1 MGRAVTSAIQNREL
15 SWLQFNRRVQMEA
28 DQPKNP
34 LLERAKFL
42 AIVTSNLDEFFQV
55 RYNGVYRKATG
66 KKAEEKQLGGISA
79 RNLYR
84 KVNKEILS
92 QNNMQYTLYEGICSE
107 LYLHGIRLYPVFPL
121 SEAQQEKEKSLFETS
136 IRPYL
141 KVVPEDAVIAQ
152 KQLHLCVKLQKSKGK
167 KAAFAMV
174 ALPTTLPRI
183 YDISVAEGEQCLI
196 NLEDIVRH
204 HVQALFDKETVESCA
219 AFRVLRNQDFELPE
233 EGAME
238 EMIREMLSQRITG
251 QVMRLEVEERMPED
265 MLAWLMKG
273 FKVDEYRRYRA
284 TGPLDLN
291 KLMMAVY
298 GAIKRPELKFAP
310 KAPLLID
317 ELMGEDIFEKIDE
330 RDYLLYH
337 PYHSFDPVVHLL
349 EKAAADPTVKSVQQ
363 TLYRVSG
370 NSPIV
375 SALARAAANGKKV
388 FVLFESQARF
398 DEENNLFW
406 GERLRRAGCEVHY
419 GFPNLKCHSKI
430 TLIEREV
437 EGEIKRTLHLGTG
450 NYHDST
456 AKLYTDF
463 GLLTADPQLGED
475 GAAFFEI
482 LKGNENAVMQ
492 EIKKAPD
499 MLKTTVLQLIER
511 EKENAEAGKPASI
524 IAKMN
529 SMCDESVMEAL
540 CAAGRA
546 GVQVSL
552 IVRGICCLIPGVEG
566 VSDNVHV
573 YSIVGRHLEH
583 ARAFVFENAGKPE
596 VYMSSADWMP
606 RNLYKRVELLFP
618 VKDEK
623 CKNAVINV
631 LKLQLSDDE
640 KLRVR
645 LPNGAYTIQE
655 KEGLS
660 INAQELLLSDV
671 EAVFSGETLRIEAEK
686 ARVYEEKLAEAKAAA
701 EKAAKE
707 AAEQEAMKAQAK
719 AAKTA
724 KPAASKAKTARKPR
738 STGAGSTAKKTA
750 AGKKPAAKSR
760 AAAGKKTASTGR
772 KTASRTKKAEES
784 KE

>member
-219 AFRVLRNQDFELPE
+219 AFRALRNQDFELPE
-233 EGAME
+233 EGTME
-238 EMIREMLSQRITG
+238 EMIREMLSERITG

-724 KPAASKAKTARKPR
+724 KPDASKAKTARKPR

>member
-1 MGRAVTSAIQNREL
+1 MGKAATNAIQNREL

-55 RYNGVYRKATG
+55 RYFGVYKKATG
-66 KKAEEKQLGGISA
+66 KKAEEKQLGGLTA

-92 QNNMQYTLYEGICSE
+92 QNNMQYTLFEGICSE
-107 LYLHGIRLYPVFPL
+107 MYLHGIRLYPVFPL
-121 SEAQQEKEKSLFETS
+121 SEKQIAREKELFEGS
-136 IRPYL
+136 IAPYL
-141 KVVPEDAVIAQ
+141 KVVSEDAVIAQ
-152 KQLHLCVKLQKSKGK
+152 KQLHLCVKLEKNHGK
-167 KAAFAMV
+167 KGRFALV
-174 ALPTTLPRI
+174 ALPTTLPRV
-183 YDISVAEGEQCLI
+183 YDISVDDEDQCLI
-196 NLEDIVRH
+196 CLEDIVKH
-204 HVQALFDKETVESCA
+204 HVQQLFPKETVEHCA
-219 AFRVLRNQDFELPE
+219 AFRILRNQDFDLPE
-233 EGAME
+233 GEDME
-238 EMIREMLSQRITG
+238 EMIREMLAERVTG
-251 QVMRLEVEERMPED
+251 QVMRLEAEERMSEE
-265 MLAWLMKG
+265 MLSWLMKG
-273 FKVDEYRRYRA
+273 FRVDYDRRYRV

-291 KLMMAVY
+291 KLMMALY
-298 GAIKRPELKFAP
+298 GIIKRPELKFAP
-310 KAPLLID
+310 KSQKLLD
-317 ELMGEDIFEKIDE
+317 ELMGDDIFEKIE
-330 RDYLLYH
+330 KKDYLLYH
-337 PYHSFDPVVHLL
+337 PYHSFEPVVHLL
-349 EKAAADPTVKSVQQ
+349 EKAAEDPQVKAVSQ

-375 SALARAAANGKKV
+375 AALAKAASNGKKV

-463 GLLTADPQLGED
+463 GLLTADEQLGED

-482 LKGNENAVMQ
+482 LRGNENATLQ

-499 MLKTTVLQLIER
+499 MLQTTVLQLIER

-529 SMCDESVMEAL
+529 SMCDEPVMEAL

-546 GVQVSL
+546 GVRVDL
-552 IVRGICCLIPGVEG
+552 MIRGICCLIPGVEG

-583 ARAFVFENAGKPE
+583 ARAFVFENGGDHE
-596 VYMSSADWMP
+596 VYLSSADWMP

-618 VKDEK
+618 VKDEA
-623 CKNAVINV
+623 CKKAVENV
-631 LKLQLSDDE
+631 LRLQLHDNE
-640 KLRVR
+640 KCRVR

-655 KEGLS
+655 SEGAS
-660 INAQELLLSDV
+660 INAQELLLNDV
-671 EAVFSGETLRIEAEK
+671 EAVFRGDVTPETLEAAYAE
-686 ARVYEEKLAEAKAAA
+686 ALPPVEEPAPAEPQADLAEEK
-701 EKAAKE
+701 
-707 AAEQEAMKAQAK
+707 
-719 AAKTA
+719 
-724 KPAASKAKTARKPR
+724 KPAKAKTTRKPR
-738 STGAGSTAKKTA
+738 TAGKSTTAKKTA
-750 AGKKPAAKSR
+750 GKKPVASKGRS
-760 AAAGKKTASTGR
+760 AAGRKPAAQGR
-772 KTASRTKKAEES
+772 KSAARTKKAEENS
-784 KE
+784 K